1 MKVMTPT
8 RKTSASLPSGGD
20 SASAVLAALA
30 QQVELYRKLA
40 KLAAQQHEHVQLSRI
55 EELLTV
61 LQRRQ
66 EVLDQVALL
75 EDAIGPAKRQWTAF
89 AATLD
94 GPSRAS
100 AEANLNESRRLLEE
114 ITTADRNDAL
124 VLQQRKL
131 NVGRQLNQATTAR
144 KVNRNI
150 AAAAYGTR
158 GARMDLKQ

>member
-1 MKVMTPT
+1 MTPAP
-8 RKTSASLPSGGD
+8 KNSASVQTSGE

-40 KLAAQQHEHVQLSRI
+40 KLAAQQHQHVQLSRT
-55 EELLTV
+55 EELLDV

-66 EVLDQVALL
+66 EVLDAVAKL
-75 EDAIGPAKRQWTAF
+75 EEAVGPDKRQWTAF
-89 AATLD
+89 AAGLD
-94 GPSRAS
+94 AS
-100 AEANLNESRRLLEE
+100 MRDQAEANLAETRRLLEE

-131 NVGRQLNQATTAR
+131 NIGRQLNQATTAR